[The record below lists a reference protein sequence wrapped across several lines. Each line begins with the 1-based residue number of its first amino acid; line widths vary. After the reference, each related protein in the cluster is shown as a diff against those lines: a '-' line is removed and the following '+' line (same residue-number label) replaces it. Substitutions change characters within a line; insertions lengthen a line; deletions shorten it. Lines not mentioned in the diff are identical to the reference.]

1 MTGFI
6 QEKTHEITPI
16 VESDFRHALCIG
28 ETGCGK
34 TTSFM
39 LPNIDDRVKKN
50 YGVLVVD
57 VKGNLHS
64 DIKVIAK
71 KHGRLGD
78 VKEIG
83 VPWGEKINVFENIS
97 RSLFLNTLSNI
108 YGYKKDVWIAAAL
121 NVAGNLYDILALS
134 KNLRDLLKN
143 IQEVEMRYSFDTASL
158 NEILSSFTSF
168 ELFIDDCKFISNVFG
183 LKQIV
188 GLSKHGISDNE
199 LYLIREFI
207 QEFTQVLHKI
217 DNFYKDIDQESP
229 AAGNGGSFFTLQSL
243 INTFSQNGLD
253 GKVELK
259 ALLEA
264 GKIVVIHADAYDENL
279 NLSIMNILYKRLLIR
294 NNTKPISLFI
304 DEFQRSVGA
313 GNIPFIDLFRE
324 MNVELIA
331 AMQNIHQLENKIG
344 ENRSSEFLGNVL
356 HNYEYANHRVNDL
369 STFEYV
375 YHSKKAVAKPMFITK
390 REKILAQIEWQKSL
404 HYPLGR
410 AWVYV
415 RSVGYKRVLIRNVET
430 NETKKHYLLEKKDVL
445 LERELMRIKIGQ
457 QKTAA

>member
-6 QEKTHEITPI
+6 QEKTNEITPI

-50 YGVLVVD
+50 YGILIVD

-64 DIKVIAK
+64 DVKVIAK
-71 KHGRLGD
+71 KYARLED

-108 YGYKKDVWIAAAL
+108 YGYKKDVWISAAL
-121 NVAGNLYDILALS
+121 NVAANLYDILALS
-134 KNLRDLLKN
+134 KNLEELLKN
-143 IQEVEMRYSFDTASL
+143 IKEIEFKYSFDTASL

-168 ELFIDDCKFISNVFG
+168 KIFIDESKFISNVFSV
-183 LKQIV
+183 KQIV
-188 GLSKHGISDNE
+188 SLSKHGICEND
-199 LYLIREFI
+199 LYLVREFV

-217 DNFYKDIDQESP
+217 DDFYKDIDQESP
-229 AAGNGGSFFTLQSL
+229 ASGNGGSFFTLQSL
-243 INTFSQNGLD
+243 VSTFSQNGLD
-253 GKVELK
+253 GSLELK
-259 ALLEA
+259 GLLEA
-264 GKIVVIHADAYDENL
+264 GKIVIIHADAYDESL

-294 NNTKPISLFI
+294 NNTKPITLFV
-304 DEFQRSVGA
+304 DEFQRSVGE

-331 AMQNIHQLENKIG
+331 AMQNIYQLENKIG
-344 ENRSSEFLGNVL
+344 ENRSNEFLGNVL
-356 HNYEYANHRVNDL
+356 HNYEYANHKANTL
-369 STFEYV
+369 STFEYM
-375 YHSKKAVAKPMFITK
+375 YHTKKAVAKPMFITK
-390 REKILAQIEWQKSL
+390 KEKILAQIEWQKSL
-404 HYPLGR
+404 RYPLAR
-410 AWVYV
+410 AWMYL
-415 RSVGYKRVLIRNVET
+415 RSEGHKRVLIKNVET

-445 LERELMRIKIGQ
+445 LETELMRVKIAQ
-457 QKTAA
+457 RNKAA